1 MLSFSPFETP
11 DAPKLQSLPEITT
24 DQSSVSI
31 VTGTVNRILRTFT
44 DIAYSAFARTRSS
57 PPPPPQRLM
66 FLSLRDEDVPY
77 SCPIS
82 DKIRARLIDT
92 PVPGLTIIPA
102 WSHFTKND
110 IALVI
115 IDHAPTPKLTFV
127 HDMERVVLQLFGKDP
142 PTSSLPTA
150 VQVDEYATLADHAT
164 MNIPDLDLPTEEA
177 WVEMLRA
184 AQTNLSQNPTL
195 AKYILRVRRDH
206 AVSVALVRALIA
218 GLGNPDLRSI
228 LRIEDMTGT
237 SYEYLDAPSLKP
249 ATLGVANSADAA
261 IMASPLRALGLVAGV
276 EVIHDDT
283 TMSNDASTDM
293 RDINGISR
301 KKRDCQKHA
310 CIVMR
315 ECTD

>member
-1 MLSFSPFETP
+1 MLSFSPFETTT
-11 DAPKLQSLPEITT
+11 DAPKLQPSLN
-24 DQSSVSI
+24 QSSVSI
-31 VTGTVNRILRTFT
+31 MSGAVNRILRTFT
-44 DIAYSAFARTRSS
+44 DIACSAFARTRSS
-57 PPPPPQRLM
+57 PPPPPQRMM
-66 FLSLRDEDVPY
+66 FLSLRDDDVPY

-82 DKIRARLIDT
+82 DKIRARLADT
-92 PVPGLTIIPA
+92 PVPGLTIIPS

-110 IALVI
+110 IALLI
-115 IDHAPTPKLTFV
+115 IDHVSNHPKLTFV
-127 HDMERVVLQLFGKDP
+127 HDIERVVLELFGKDP

-150 VQVDEYATLADHAT
+150 VQVDEYAPLTDAT
-164 MNIPDLDLPTEEA
+164 MNIPDLELPTEEA
-177 WVEMLRA
+177 WTEMLRA

-195 AKYILRVRRDH
+195 AKYVLRVKRDH

-228 LRIEDMTGT
+228 LRIEDMTDT
-237 SYEYLDAPSLKP
+237 YKYLDAPSIKP
-249 ATLGVANSADAA
+249 ATLGVPNSADAA

-276 EVIHDDT
+276 EVIHDDM

-315 ECTD
+315 ECTL